1 MARLFL
7 VFSHPDHGEQQVAL
21 VGDRSWRIGASPD
34 NDIVIAH
41 NDISR
46 HHAILRVRQG
56 ASHITDLNSK
66 NGTFVN
72 GRRTASAMVRVGDV
86 IHLSST
92 RLVIEEHDS
101 DDHPA
106 ATDGEVTGRGPRP
119 NLDLE
124 ETQGF
129 SGRATAEDMV
139 SLLVTT
145 AAAVRRGAIGEPL
158 SWAVERL
165 GLEALVVLYR
175 DSDGNVSMVSSAGD
189 LGPLIR
195 SSDAL
200 ARIAREHGGK
210 QSGTRISEINE
221 LGETLLVA
229 PMQRD
234 HILVARFV
242 GAPPA
247 VADMRAVIAAVEA
260 VLGSG
265 NPPCPAGSAPGDR
278 RDPELR
284 RFGSPL
290 HRIAGLSEEINECKR
305 RAAEFALSGRPVL
318 LVGEPGTG
326 KSLFARVIHDLSKRC
341 AGPFV
346 MAAAAAPDEP
356 EIRLFESDGGPGDL
370 IRRSRGGTLFISDL
384 GLVTLSEQA
393 RLVSQLWPA
402 GRLSQPA
409 PDQARVIVGL
419 AGSVDAGPARDVLD
433 RDLIASLR
441 GVSLELPPL
450 RDHAEDIPLLV
461 THFQRE
467 VGGRSGR
474 AGSGFTVAAL
484 EALAWYSWP
493 ENVGEL
499 RAEVLRLMTRAASDL
514 VVEVGDL
521 APQIREA
528 LAADDAPPPDLGALA
543 VRPLADAR
551 NEFERWRIQRA
562 LVDAGWNQSLAAQ
575 QLGLSRAGLF
585 KKMRKLGLVSG
596 EGGRS

>member
-1 MARLFL
+1 VARLFL
-7 VFSHPDHGEQQVAL
+7 VFAHPDHGEQRVAL
-21 VGDRSWRIGASPD
+21 AGDRSWRIGASPD

-41 NDISR
+41 NDVSR
-46 HHAILRVRQG
+46 HHAILRVRH
-56 ASHITDLNSK
+56 ATAHITDLNSK

-72 GRRTASAMVRVGDV
+72 GRRTASAAVRVGDV

-92 RLVIEEHDS
+92 RMVIEDHDS
-101 DDHPA
+101 TDQA
-106 ATDGEVTGRGPRP
+106 AASSGEIAGGSGLPE
-119 NLDLE
+119 LDLE

-129 SGRATAEDMV
+129 SGRASAEDMV

-175 DSDGNVSMVSSAGD
+175 DADGNVSMVSSAGD

-195 SSDAL
+195 SSAAL
-200 ARIAREHGGK
+200 THIAREHAGK
-210 QSGTRISEINE
+210 QSGTRITEINE

-234 HILVARFV
+234 HLLIARFE

-247 VADMRAVIAAVEA
+247 VADMRAVIASVEA

-290 HRIAGLSEEINECKR
+290 HRIAGLSGVINECKR

-326 KSLFARVIHDLSKRC
+326 KSLFARVIHDVSKRS

-346 MAAAAAPDEP
+346 IAVPAAPDQP
-356 EIRLFESDGGPGDL
+356 AIRLFESDGGPGDL
-370 IRRSRGGTLFISDL
+370 IERSRGGTLFISDL
-384 GLVTLSEQA
+384 SLVPPTEQA
-393 RLVSQLWPA
+393 RLVTQLWPA
-402 GRLSQPA
+402 GPLSQPA
-409 PDQARVIVGL
+409 PDQARVIVGIS
-419 AGSVDAGPARDVLD
+419 GSVDDGQARGVLD

-441 GVSLELPPL
+441 GLCLELPPL
-450 RDHAEDIPLLV
+450 RDHEEDIPLLV

-467 VGGRSGR
+467 VGGRRGG

-484 EALAWYSWP
+484 EALAWYRWP
-493 ENVGEL
+493 GNVGEL

-521 APQIREA
+521 APHIREG
-528 LAADDAPPPDLGALA
+528 LAAVDAPPPDLGALA
-543 VRPLADAR
+543 ARPLAEAR

-562 LVDAGWNQSLAAQ
+562 LVDADWNQSLAAQ

-596 EGGRS
+596 EGRRS